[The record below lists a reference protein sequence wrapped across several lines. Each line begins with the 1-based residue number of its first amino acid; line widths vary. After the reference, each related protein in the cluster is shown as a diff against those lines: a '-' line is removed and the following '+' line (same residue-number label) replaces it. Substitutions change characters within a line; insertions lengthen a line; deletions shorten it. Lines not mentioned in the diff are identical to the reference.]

1 MMSGSHDYAPAL
13 STEARAL
20 LTAALAQ
27 RPSGFLTDIDGTLA
41 AIAPTPDQ
49 ARLVRGV
56 RPLLRRC
63 LSTFDVVAAISGRP
77 ALDARRLVGVAQ
89 MTYIG
94 NHGMEWLAPHARQP
108 EIASDARRYE
118 GAIADTLHEARE
130 RLGEWSGAL
139 LFENKGVTASVHYRL
154 AADPAAA
161 RVAIHRAL
169 DPLARRHRLRLTEG
183 RMVVELRPPVD
194 LDKGTSVRALIRSHA
209 LASALYL
216 GDDLTDVDAFRALR
230 ALRAEGGCLGVAI
243 AVGHAEAPATLL
255 SAADITLSSV
265 AEVPRFIAWL
275 LQSAAPTPAAP
286 ADAPR

>member
-1 MMSGSHDYAPAL
+1 MTSGASDYAPAL
-13 STEARAL
+13 SSEARAL
-20 LTAALAQ
+20 LTTALAR
-27 RPSGFLTDIDGTLA
+27 RPSGFLSDIDGTLA

-49 ARLVRGV
+49 ARIVRGV

-63 LSTFDVVAAISGRP
+63 LAVFDVVAAISGRP

-108 EIASDARRYE
+108 EIAPEARRYE
-118 GAIADTLHEARE
+118 GVIADTLHEARE
-130 RLGEWSGAL
+130 RLGEWSSEL

-154 AADPAAA
+154 AAEPAAA

-169 DPLARRHRLRLTEG
+169 DPLARRHHLRLTEG

-194 LDKGTSVRALIRSHA
+194 LDKGTSVRALVRRHA

-216 GDDLTDVDAFRALR
+216 GDDLTDVDAFHALR
-230 ALRAEGGCLGVAI
+230 ALRAEGGCLSVSVAV
-243 AVGHAEAPATLL
+243 AHAEAPAALL
-255 SAADITLSSV
+255 SAADITLGSV

-275 LQSAAPTPAAP
+275 LQSAEAAS
-286 ADAPR
+286 ATLR